1 MDLLKKC
8 LITGL
13 SILPDFTNASSL
25 SAAPLNAI
33 LLSCISMNNQDC
45 TTRPQVINFNGD
57 ESVFFPFN
65 METSNCS
72 GSCNSINYLNA
83 KICVPEIIKNLNVKV
98 FNLMS
103 RTNEASFM
111 EWHKTCKCEYKF
123 EENVCNDK

>member
-1 MDLLKKC
+1 
-8 LITGL
+8 
-13 SILPDFTNASSL
+13 
-25 SAAPLNAI
+25 
-33 LLSCISMNNQDC
+33 MNNQDC
-45 TTRPQVINFNGD
+45 TTRPRVINFNGD

-111 EWHKTCKCEYKF
+111 EWHETCKCEYKF
-123 EENVCNDK
+123 EENVCNNK